1 MVQQGRRRGFKS
13 FIVEP
18 YKQVK
23 VGLMFL
29 VVNTIFSM
37 LILGV
42 FGYYVIDLYTAVV
55 GHFKLSGQEN
65 QLAMAKFSVPLI
77 AASALMLL
85 FVVTTMMVSIRY
97 THQIYGPLVSINRF
111 LDELLLGQKPHLLNL
126 RDSDQ
131 LQDLAKKLNEF
142 AEKNII
148 KVPEVAGMSMGLAA
162 LARYLDE
169 YLAGQNPKPIYWR
182 ESDPVPGELRELAN
196 KVNNLAQVKKS

>member
-1 MVQQGRRRGFKS
+1 MAQQGRRRGFKS

-23 VGLMFL
+23 LGLMFL
-29 VVNTIFSM
+29 IVNTIFSL

-42 FGYYVIDLYTAVV
+42 FGYYVVDLYSAVV
-55 GHFKLSGQEN
+55 AHFKLTGQEN
-65 QLAMAKFSVPLI
+65 QLALVKFSVPMI
-77 AASALMLL
+77 AATALMAL

-111 LDELLLGQKPHLLNL
+111 LDELLLGQKPNLLNL

-142 AEKNII
+142 AEKNIL
-148 KVPEVAGMSMGLAA
+148 KSPGGAGMAGGLQAVT
-162 LARYLDE
+162 RFLDE
-169 YLAGQNPKPIYWR
+169 YIAGQNPKPIYWR
-182 ESDPVPGELRELAN
+182 ESDPVPQEIRDIAN
-196 KVNNLAQVKKS
+196 KLNSLAQQRKN

>member
-1 MVQQGRRRGFKS
+1 VAQQGRRRGFKS

-23 VGLMFL
+23 LGLMFL

-42 FGYYVIDLYTAVV
+42 FGYYVVDLYSAVV
-55 GHFKLSGQEN
+55 AHFRLSGQEN
-65 QLAMAKFSVPLI
+65 QLALAKFSIPMF

-85 FVVTTMMVSIRY
+85 FVVTTLILSIRY

-111 LDELLLGQKPHLLNL
+111 LDELLAGQKPQLLNL

-142 AEKNII
+142 AEKNASRTPDASGVS
-148 KVPEVAGMSMGLAA
+148 KSVQGLS
-162 LARYLDE
+162 RFLDE

-182 ESDPVPGELRELAN
+182 ESDYVPPEIREVAN
-196 KVNNLAQVKKS
+196 KLNTLAQRGKN